1 MFEKEAK
8 KWVKEN
14 TETEY
19 KASYGEFSIEPSAK
33 KSFSAGAEFGY
44 NKAKEE
50 VEKLKELISDCLFYC
65 DHIDPY
71 YNECLSEDNI
81 FERAEKLGIKYE

>member
-1 MFEKEAK
+1 MFEKEAENYADK
-8 KWVKEN
+8 QIGCGDGYYEWTDVKQ
-14 TETEY
+14 
-19 KASYGEFSIEPSAK
+19 
-33 KSFSAGAEFGY
+33 SFKDGAEFGY

>member
-1 MFEKEAK
+1 MFKKEAK

-14 TETEY
+14 TETDY

-71 YNECLSEDNI
+71 YNECLLEDNI

>member
-14 TETEY
+14 TEIEY
-19 KASYGEFSIEPSAK
+19 KASYGEFSIEPSAE
-33 KSFSAGAEFGY
+33 KSFKAGAEFEY

-50 VEKLKELISDCLFYC
+50 IEKLKELVSDCLFYC

-81 FERAEKLGIKYE
+81 FERAEKLGIKYD